1 MNVTEQENPPVSKT
15 AGKVLAAA
23 GICAI
28 ICCVGILCYSATLML
43 IVEKNIFAIQTP
55 TLDLACEDTNCL
67 NVCVQRIPDF
77 EIALLFENRDDLASA
92 PGGYELARYKL
103 DEQDGQLKNVAT
115 PSVPE
120 YLKAYQADTQL
131 HQRIWSYFTG
141 LFPEDSELHASY
153 MIVYIDSSED
163 RHAASIRELDG
174 KWRLYVNLLH
184 FNSPEAVLA
193 ILTHEY
199 GHMLTLNKTQTQNI
213 TNEYGRDRDRTGF
226 DKMEAACNG
235 RFFTGFYCMK
245 ENAYLND
252 FGNRFWTGEV
262 YESWVDAFLLL
273 DDDAELYK
281 TAIDEFYSKHSD
293 QFVRE
298 YAATNP
304 VEDIADSWTE
314 FILRPKPSG
323 TTIADQKVLFF
334 YEYPELVQMR
344 RGIIQGVCQ
353 SAVDQK

>member
-1 MNVTEQENPPVSKT
+1 MTDQKSRPVPKSSD
-15 AGKVLAAA
+15 KVLATA
-23 GICAI
+23 GIFAI
-28 ICCVGILCYSATLML
+28 ICCVGIMCYSATLMF
-43 IVEKNIFAIQTP
+43 IVEKNIFAMQTP
-55 TLDLACEDTNCL
+55 TLDMACEDTHCL
-67 NVCVQRIPDF
+67 NACVRRIPDF
-77 EIALLFENRDDLASA
+77 EIAGLYENHVDLASK

-103 DEQDGQLKNVAT
+103 SEQDGQLKIVAT

-120 YLKAYQADTQL
+120 YLKLYQADTQL
-131 HQRIWSYFTG
+131 HHRIWEYFTG
-141 LFPEDSELHASY
+141 LFPQDSTLHASY
-153 MIVYIDSSED
+153 MIIYMDSSEV

-184 FNSPEAVLA
+184 FNSPEAVLT

-213 TNEYGRDRDRTGF
+213 INEYGRDRERTGF
-226 DKMEAACNG
+226 DKMQAACKG
-235 RFFTGFYCMK
+235 RFFTSFYCMK
-245 ENAYLND
+245 ENAYLNV

-262 YESWVDAFLLL
+262 YESWVEAFLLL
-273 DDDAELYK
+273 DDDTESYK
-281 TAIDEFYSKHSD
+281 TAIDEFYSKYSD
-293 QFVRE
+293 QFVRK

-353 SAVDQK
+353 SALNQK